1 MDNMELQSIKEY
13 IDQRDSAVEQKIKL
27 WIISSVLAQIITLCP
42 IIFFLG
48 GIYQSAN
55 ASFELMKSTQV
66 EMEARGRWMQDRERW
81 EMAMESWAETN
92 GFKPPKYNRNT
103 NGGER

>member
-27 WIISSVLAQIITLCP
+27 WIISSVLAQMLTLCP
-42 IIFFLG
+42 VIFFLG
-48 GIYQSAN
+48 GIYQNAN
-55 ASFELMKSTQV
+55 ASLQMLSDQQKELAQ
-66 EMEARGRWMQDRERW
+66 RGRWMQDRERW
-81 EMAMESWAETN
+81 EMTMEAWAEAQ